1 MIAALRWRGP
11 VEISANPEWQ
21 QLAIYAVGAAII
33 LIILFNIPFVGR
45 IFRDLFSVGML
56 ALCLFFLFQQA
67 PFDPTLSRIKSQLG
81 LDDQRVTGRDVRIAM
96 SPDGHF
102 WARVSI
108 NGVQRRMLIDSGAT
122 ISAISEKT
130 AAEADVDKGAGLMPV
145 ILQTA
150 NGAVRAETGS
160 IDRLTVGTIEAR
172 NLKTVISP
180 ALGPIDILGMN
191 FLSQLASWRVEGRT
205 LIMVPH
211 RPDKAA

>member
-21 QLAIYAVGAAII
+21 QLAIYAVAAAVV

-45 IFRDLFSVGML
+45 ILRTLFSVGLL

-67 PFDPTLSRIKSQLG
+67 PFDPTLSRISAQLA
-81 LDDQRVTGRDVRIAM
+81 LDDQRVTGKDVRIAI

-108 NGVQRRMLIDSGAT
+108 NGFQRRMLIDSGAT
-122 ISAISEKT
+122 ISAISEET
-130 AAEADVDKGAGLMPV
+130 AAQANVVKGTSLIPV
-145 ILQTA
+145 VLQTA

-160 IDRLTVGTIEAR
+160 IDHLNVGSIQAR

-191 FLSQLASWRVEGRT
+191 FLSQIASWRVEGRT
-205 LIMVPH
+205 LILVPTS
-211 RPDKAA
+211 P

>member
-21 QLAIYAVGAAII
+21 QLALYAVGAAVI

-45 IFRDLFSVGML
+45 ILRTLFSIGLL
-56 ALCLFFLFQQA
+56 ALCLFLLFQQA
-67 PFDPTLSRIKSQLG
+67 PFDPTLSRIRAQLG
-81 LDDQRVTGRDVRIAM
+81 LDDQRVTGTDVRIAM

-122 ISAISEKT
+122 ISAISEET
-130 AAEADVDKGAGLMPV
+130 AAQANIAKGASLMPV
-145 ILQTA
+145 VLQTA

-160 IDRLTVGTIEAR
+160 IDRLTVGSIQAR

-180 ALGPIDILGMN
+180 ALGPVDILGMN

-205 LIMVPH
+205 LILVPAS
-211 RPDKAA
+211 P